1 MTTPQ
6 KQLRS
11 KINGYYLPEY
21 GNELIRVCHL
31 FPLWTNIMVPAFKC
45 PNITASSAP
54 VESDFNQLKNRTLR
68 NECKLMTLDRFV
80 LTHLNA
86 ISGLMKMAYDKICT
100 STNDDVVEEKNNE
113 SQVVIK
119 NNKLL
124 LLNDN
129 SLLEDNK
136 VSIKNNDEEQK

>member
-1 MTTPQ
+1 MMTPQ
-6 KQLRS
+6 KQLGS

-31 FPLWTNIMVPAFKC
+31 FPLWTNIMVPVFKC

-54 VESDFNQLKNRTLR
+54 VESDFNQLKNRILR
-68 NECKLMTLDRFV
+68 NECKPITLDRFV

-100 STNDDVVEEKNNE
+100 NTNDEVVEEKNY
-113 SQVVIK
+113 
-119 NNKLL
+119 
-124 LLNDN
+124 
-129 SLLEDNK
+129 
-136 VSIKNNDEEQK
+136 